1 MKKKILVV
9 DDNLDNRT
17 IIAQMLKYS
26 GYRTVMAS
34 DGHQAISMTEC
45 ESPDLI
51 LMDLSMPVLDG
62 WSATA
67 RLKAMTHLAHIPIL
81 AVTGHVIRDDIER
94 AIEAGCSD
102 YLAKPIDFETMLLK
116 VESLLAA

>member
-1 MKKKILVV
+1 
-9 DDNLDNRT
+9 
-17 IIAQMLKYS
+17 
-26 GYRTVMAS
+26 
-34 DGHQAISMTEC
+34 
-45 ESPDLI
+45 
-51 LMDLSMPVLDG
+51 MDLSMPVLDG

-102 YLAKPIDFETMLLK
+102 YLAQPIDFETMLLK